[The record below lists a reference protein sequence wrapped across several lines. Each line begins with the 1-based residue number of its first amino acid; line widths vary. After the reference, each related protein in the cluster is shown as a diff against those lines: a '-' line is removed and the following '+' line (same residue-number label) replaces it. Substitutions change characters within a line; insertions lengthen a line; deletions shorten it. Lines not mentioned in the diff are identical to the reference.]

1 MIMEILVGIF
11 GMILTSLG
19 TVLIMQFKK
28 MDQSVEKMAN
38 SVQNLN
44 EKIATIV
51 ANQDWHYREINEIK
65 ERMNVLEQK
74 DK

>member
-11 GMILTSLG
+11 GVILTSLG

-28 MDQSVEKMAN
+28 IDQSVEKMAN

-74 DK
+74 DR